1 MLIAA
6 HHIHKSYGR
15 GHQALHVLTDVTMS
29 IDAGEI
35 VAVVGPSGAG
45 KSTLL
50 HILGGLDSPTRGK
63 VLFKGQDLYALSDQE
78 RARSRNTAMG
88 FVFQAYHLVAELT
101 ALENVI
107 LPRLVQNNSRKTST
121 IEAEGLKLLER
132 LGLASRAGHR
142 PSQLSGGEQQR
153 AAIGRALFNGP
164 DIIFCDEPTGNLDSK
179 SGDMVMDIL
188 LKLNRDS
195 GQAVVIVT
203 HDERVARHAHRTIFI
218 KDGKI
223 QTAAVQAVI
232 RE

>member
-6 HHIHKSYGR
+6 HNIHKSYGH
-15 GHQALHVLTDVTMS
+15 GHQALHVLSDVDMS
-29 IDAGEI
+29 VDTGEI

-50 HILGGLDSPTRGK
+50 HILGGLDAPTRGQ
-63 VLFKGQDLYALSDQE
+63 VLFNGKDLYALSDQE

-88 FVFQAYHLVAELT
+88 FVFQAYHLVPELT

-107 LPRLVQNNSRKTST
+107 LPRLVQNNSRKTSA

-179 SGDMVMDIL
+179 SGDAVMDIL
-188 LKLNRDS
+188 LKLNRDRA
-195 GQAVVIVT
+195 QAVVIVT
-203 HDERVARHAHRTIFI
+203 HDERIARHAHRTIFI

-223 QTAAVQAVI
+223 QAAAAAV
-232 RE
+232 E